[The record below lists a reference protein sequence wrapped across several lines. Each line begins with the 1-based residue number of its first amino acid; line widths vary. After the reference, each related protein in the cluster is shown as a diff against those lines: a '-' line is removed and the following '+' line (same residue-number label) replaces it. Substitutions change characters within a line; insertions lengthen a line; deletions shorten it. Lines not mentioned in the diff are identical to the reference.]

1 MGLDFKYYIE
11 IMLQWVST
19 LHPKIQPRI
28 DQIGAEL
35 ELSETLNS
43 QIFKL
48 LNFQNF
54 FKLSSIP
61 RRHLQISKYLSNIT
75 KDFSIFILRWP
86 PTGLLQILF
95 SYK

>member
-35 ELSETLNS
+35 ELSET
-43 QIFKL
+43 
-48 LNFQNF
+48 
-54 FKLSSIP
+54 
-61 RRHLQISKYLSNIT
+61 
-75 KDFSIFILRWP
+75 
-86 PTGLLQILF
+86 
-95 SYK
+95 